1 LINVS
6 KACDSRP
13 GLPENSP
20 AHRFANLKAQ
30 YYQTLA
36 DAFELNHIDGL
47 TDDVTLGQ
55 LANLCVANC

>member
-1 LINVS
+1 
-6 KACDSRP
+6 
-13 GLPENSP
+13 
-20 AHRFANLKAQ
+20 
-30 YYQTLA
+30 LA